1 MWDGQ
6 YAFEKSRIIQ
16 GDCLDKLQL
25 IPDNS
30 VDFVCAD
37 LPYGKTKNKWDVII
51 DPEKLWGQVWRVA
64 KPNAA
69 VLFFGQDKFSAMMM
83 LSDPNHRYNIIWEK
97 TTVTGHL
104 NAKKMPLRCHEDLM
118 VFYKKLPT
126 YNPQKTTGHPRKVS
140 TAKHKRNSKK
150 TTNYGEHGLTTYD
163 STERYPRSVWKIKT
177 DKQKLALHPTQ
188 KPVEL
193 IEQCILTYSNE
204 GETVLDLCSGS
215 GTTAEACI
223 NTNRDFIII
232 EKNPN
237 DYVVG
242 IKRVGEIFYNYGL
255 NAAHLHEEPKEQ
267 LNIPRVVF
275 SEERAEVCPECG
287 SHDINWCGEYDLE
300 CRACFNIW
308 QT

>member
-1 MWDGQ
+1 MWDGK
-6 YAFEKSRIIQ
+6 YAFEKSKIIQ
-16 GDCLDKLQL
+16 GDALLKMQK
-25 IPDNS
+25 IPDNT

-37 LPYGKTKNKWDVII
+37 LPYGKTKNKWDIII
-51 DPEKLWGQVWRVA
+51 DPIKLWEQVWRIA
-64 KPNAA
+64 KPNAV
-69 VLFFGQDKFSAMMM
+69 VLFFGQDKFTAMMM

-140 TAKHKRNSKK
+140 TANHKRNSKK

-193 IEQCILTYSNE
+193 IEQCVLTYSNV
-204 GETVLDLCSGS
+204 GDIVLDLCSGS
-215 GTTAEACI
+215 GTLGEACI

-232 EKNPN
+232 EKNPI
-237 DYVVG
+237 DFEKG
-242 IKRVGEIFYNYGL
+242 KKRVGKILKNYGL
-255 NAAHLHEEPKEQ
+255 DPQPL
-267 LNIPRVVF
+267 LD
-275 SEERAEVCPECG
+275 ERM
-287 SHDINWCGEYDLE
+287 
-300 CRACFNIW
+300 
-308 QT
+308 